1 VNSALVT
8 HGWSAKNSRTS
19 FPNTVYHVSLV
30 ET

>member
-8 HGWSAKNSRTS
+8 RGWSAKNSRTS
-19 FPNTVYHVSLV
+19 FPDTVCHVSLA